1 MEMLLDEE
9 LEKVVGT
16 IIINGDKKYVQSA
29 SYDIRV
35 GNEIYF
41 PERGE
46 RKEIKTG
53 DVEHLQPFE
62 SALIKTIEEIKLPKN
77 MVGLMQPSSKLSTCG
92 LIYTGGSI
100 DPGYEGCLWVS
111 IRNMAPRYEEIEF
124 GQPIA
129 SIHLIKFEKGKEVI
143 KGYAEE
149 HGRID
154 TLSKDRRPP
163 MPERTLYDWIK
174 ISSKLDEVGTE
185 VSTVKVS
192 VEHVNNLVN
201 GAIYGVLYATIA
213 GIIAGL
219 VIVIV
224 QFLLK
229 GGA

>member
-1 MEMLLDEE
+1 MEMLLDKE
-9 LEKVVGT
+9 LEKVIDT
-16 IIINGDKKYVQSA
+16 IIINGNKKYVQPA
-29 SYDIRV
+29 SYDVRV

-46 RKEIKTG
+46 RKEFKKG
-53 DVEHLQPFE
+53 DIEHLQPFE
-62 SALIKTIEEIKLPKN
+62 SALIKTIEEINLPKN
-77 MVGLMQPSSKLSTCG
+77 MVGLMQPSSKLSTHG

-111 IRNMAPRYEEIEF
+111 IRNMAPRYEEIEY

-129 SIHLIKFEKGKEVI
+129 SIHLIKFKEGKEVI

-154 TLSKDRRPP
+154 TLSKDRKPP

-174 ISSKLDEVGTE
+174 MSSKLDEVGTE
-185 VSTVKVS
+185 VSTIKTRVT
-192 VEHVNNLVN
+192 H
-201 GAIYGVLYATIA
+201 IDYVLYGIVYATVA
-213 GIIAGL
+213 GLIAGL

-224 QFLLK
+224 QFLLT
-229 GGA
+229 GSS

>member
-16 IIINGDKKYVQSA
+16 IIINGDIRYVQPA

-35 GNEIYF
+35 GKEMYF

-46 RKEIKTG
+46 KKEIKKG
-53 DVEHLQPFE
+53 DIEHLQPFE
-62 SALIKTIEEIKLPKN
+62 SALIKTVEEIKLPKS
-77 MVGLMQPSSKLSTCG
+77 MVGLMQPSSKLSTRG

-111 IRNMAPRYEEIEF
+111 IRNMAPRYEEIEY

-129 SIHLIKFEKGKEVI
+129 SIHLIKFKEGKEVI

-149 HGRID
+149 YGRID

-174 ISSKLDEVGTE
+174 LSSKLDEIN
-185 VSTVKVS
+185 KD
-192 VEHVNNLVN
+192 VNTLKTL
-201 GAIYGVLYATIA
+201 IYGIIIGVVA
-213 GIIAGL
+213 GCIAGL
-219 VIVIV
+219 VIANI
-224 QFLLK
+224 
-229 GGA
+229 